1 MKKYTLLW
9 QKLRRLRRGKL
20 DLTQMEVAQKL
31 GVSLQTFI
39 YWETGKV
46 KPKAENL
53 VKLVELFGNQVYKEE
68 EMNN

>member
-9 QKLRRLRRGKL
+9 QKLRQIRRAK
-20 DLTQMEVAQKL
+20 DLTQKEVAKRL
-31 GVSLQTFI
+31 GVSLTTFI

-53 VKLVELFGNQVYKEE
+53 VKIVELFGNEIYREE
-68 EMNN
+68 DVK